1 MCFSGP
7 ASVLV
12 AVFRASG
19 GGAVKRSQSRSDAI
33 FVKGTGWYA
42 SGCFISLVARLSGFL
57 SMCEHDYPQCWFTL
71 RLVLA
76 KRRYRC
82 VRESSFLGLCERR
95 TDERVSCTRTE
106 KINCVCNIVLNPI
119 RWVGRSSSRQINHV
133 DSQYIFLNGGR
144 RRVAPSWLVEGG
156 RGAGGAPVSPSAT
169 ARSAAGV
176 LDRPVSARP
185 RFFTVVHAIDSCFR
199 KFFLFFPGGVGGC
212 CLPVSCGRAQNAR
225 KIFCFFCGWYVVESC
240 SKLRVIPLAAGP

>member
-1 MCFSGP
+1 MCFFWSHFG
-7 ASVLV
+7 A
-12 AVFRASG
+12 G
-19 GGAVKRSQSRSDAI
+19 GGAVKRSQSHSDAI

-95 TDERVSCTRTE
+95 TDERVPCTRTE
-106 KINCVCNIVLNPI
+106 KINCECNIVLNPI

-156 RGAGGAPVSPSAT
+156 AVLVVHPSLLLRLRDRRRGFWTVRCPRAPA
-169 ARSAAGV
+169 
-176 LDRPVSARP
+176 
-185 RFFTVVHAIDSCFR
+185 FFTVVHAIDSCFR
-199 KFFLFFPGGVGGC
+199 KFFLFFPGGVGGAVC
-212 CLPVSCGRAQNAR
+212 RFPAAVHKMPG
-225 KIFCFFCGWYVVESC
+225 KFFVFSVAGMWWRVAASYV
-240 SKLRVIPLAAGP
+240 

>member
-1 MCFSGP
+1 M
-7 ASVLV
+7 LV

-95 TDERVSCTRTE
+95 TDERVPCTWTE

-133 DSQYIFLNGGR
+133 DSQYIFLDGGR
-144 RRVAPSWLVEGG
+144 SSVAPSWLVEGG
-156 RGAGGAPVSPSAT
+156 RGAGGAPVSSSAT
-169 ARSAAGV
+169 ARAAGV
-176 LDRPVSARP
+176 PDRPASARP
-185 RFFTVVHAIDSCFR
+185 RFSYRSTRDRFVFPKI
-199 KFFLFFPGGVGGC
+199 FLFFPGGVGGG
-212 CLPVSCGRAQNAR
+212 CLPAPDALYKMPG
-225 KIFCFFCGWYVVESC
+225 KIFLFFCGWYVVDRHNR
-240 SKLRVIPLAAGP
+240 LRVIPLAASP

>member
-1 MCFSGP
+1 
-7 ASVLV
+7 
-12 AVFRASG
+12 
-19 GGAVKRSQSRSDAI
+19 
-33 FVKGTGWYA
+33 
-42 SGCFISLVARLSGFL
+42 
-57 SMCEHDYPQCWFTL
+57 MCEHDYPQCWFTL

-144 RRVAPSWLVEGG
+144 RRVAPSWLVEGWRCWWAALLFLCGCASGGGGSGPSGVRAPPLFYRSTRDRFVFPKIFFVFSG
-156 RGAGGAPVSPSAT
+156 RGG
-169 ARSAAGV
+169 GV
-176 LDRPVSARP
+176 LSAGFLRPCTKCP
-185 RFFTVVHAIDSCFR
+185 EN
-199 KFFLFFPGGVGGC
+199 FLFFLWLVCGGELQQVTC
-212 CLPVSCGRAQNAR
+212 DTAR
-225 KIFCFFCGWYVVESC
+225 RRSVTE
-240 SKLRVIPLAAGP
+240 RQ

>member
-1 MCFSGP
+1 M
-7 ASVLV
+7 LV

-95 TDERVSCTRTE
+95 TDERVPCTRAE

-156 RGAGGAPVSPSAT
+156 AVLVVHPSLLLRLRDRRRGFWTVRCPRAPA
-169 ARSAAGV
+169 
-176 LDRPVSARP
+176 
-185 RFFTVVHAIDSCFR
+185 FFTVVHAIDSCFR
-199 KFFLFFPGGVGGC
+199 KFFLFFPGGVGGVA
-212 CLPVSCGRAQNAR
+212 CLLPEAVHRMPG
-225 KIFCFFCGWYVVESC
+225 KFFCFFCGGYAVKSC
-240 SKLRVIPLAAGP
+240 NKLRVIPLAAGP

>member
-1 MCFSGP
+1 MS
-7 ASVLV
+7 
-12 AVFRASG
+12 
-19 GGAVKRSQSRSDAI
+19 
-33 FVKGTGWYA
+33 
-42 SGCFISLVARLSGFL
+42 
-57 SMCEHDYPQCWFTL
+57 EHDYPQCWFTL

-95 TDERVSCTRTE
+95 TDERVPCTRTE

-133 DSQYIFLNGGR
+133 GSQYIFLNGGR

-156 RGAGGAPVSPSAT
+156 AVLVVHPSLPLRLRDRRRGFWTVRCPRAPAF
-169 ARSAAGV
+169 
-176 LDRPVSARP
+176 L
-185 RFFTVVHAIDSCFR
+185 TVVHAIDSCFR
-199 KFFLFFPGGVGGC
+199 KFFLFFPGGVGGVA
-212 CLPVSCGRAQNAR
+212 CLLPEAVHRMPG
-225 KIFCFFCGWYVVESC
+225 KFFCFFCGGYAVKSC

>member
-1 MCFSGP
+1 
-7 ASVLV
+7 
-12 AVFRASG
+12 
-19 GGAVKRSQSRSDAI
+19 
-33 FVKGTGWYA
+33 
-42 SGCFISLVARLSGFL
+42 
-57 SMCEHDYPQCWFTL
+57 MCEHDYPQCWFTL

-82 VRESSFLGLCERR
+82 VREPSFLGLCERR

-156 RGAGGAPVSPSAT
+156 AVLVVHPSLLLRLRDRRRGFWTVRCPRAPA
-169 ARSAAGV
+169 
-176 LDRPVSARP
+176 
-185 RFFTVVHAIDSCFR
+185 FFTVVHAIDSCFR
-199 KFFLFFPGGVGGC
+199 KFFLFFPGGVGGGLSAGFLRPC
-212 CLPVSCGRAQNAR
+212 TKCPENFLFFLWLVCGGELQQVTCDTAR
-225 KIFCFFCGWYVVESC
+225 RRSVTE
-240 SKLRVIPLAAGP
+240 RQ